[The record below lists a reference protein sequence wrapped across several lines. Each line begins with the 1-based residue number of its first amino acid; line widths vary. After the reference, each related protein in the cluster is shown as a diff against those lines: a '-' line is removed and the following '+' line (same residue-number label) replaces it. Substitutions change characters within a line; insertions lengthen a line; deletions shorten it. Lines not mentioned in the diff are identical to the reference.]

1 MRWEIFV
8 RVSIILLLVSG
19 VVLLFG
25 NEVLFPAFYRT
36 TLMGVMALLQA
47 TLLFAPSYLLSPAT
61 PERKRYVLNLQLS
74 LAFVFAVNNAG
85 TLGLYSFDEN
95 LQYDKIVH
103 FINSFILLLAAAHFF
118 SGWFNI
124 PMRKAAAISFAAVV
138 LGGFGWEFFE
148 YGVDRLFDT
157 ILIGIRGHLKEFDTV
172 LDIFFDIA
180 GALTAVGVLAL
191 RMRNNKV
198 GNGEITFTW
207 R

>member
-1 MRWEIFV
+1 MRWEIFI
-8 RVSIILLLVSG
+8 RVSIILLLISG
-19 VVLLFG
+19 PVLLFG
-25 NEVLFPAFYRT
+25 NEILFPEFYRT

-47 TLLFAPSYLLSPAT
+47 TLLFAPSYLLSPST
-61 PERKRYVLNLQLS
+61 PERKRYILNLQLS

-85 TLGLYSFDEN
+85 ALGLYSFDEN

-103 FINSFILLLAAAHFF
+103 FVNSFILLLAAAHFF

-124 PMRKAAAISFAAVV
+124 PMRRAAIISFVIVV

-172 LDIFFDIA
+172 LDIIFDVS
-180 GALTAVGVLAL
+180 GALTALAVLAL
-191 RMRNNKV
+191 RIGNNKIR
-198 GNGEITFTW
+198 NGEITFTW